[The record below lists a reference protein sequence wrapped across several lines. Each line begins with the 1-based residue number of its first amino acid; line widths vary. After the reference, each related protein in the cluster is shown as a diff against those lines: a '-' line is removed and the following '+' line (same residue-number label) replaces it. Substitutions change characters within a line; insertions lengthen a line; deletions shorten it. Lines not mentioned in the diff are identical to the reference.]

1 VGVLIERDVACKM
14 RDGTLLRADVYR
26 PADEGRYPV
35 LLQRTPYSKGLWQLA
50 YATLDPVR
58 AADAGYVVV
67 IQDVRA
73 RWNSDGDIFEPYRDE
88 FDDGYDTAEWAATL
102 PYADGTVGAF
112 GLSYVGGT
120 TWYAAAA
127 APPSLRAIAPTM
139 APNDQFIDLGWR
151 GGAFLWGTHV
161 MWYLQAI
168 GPSALLRAKGG
179 SPEFIPSFLRLVDDI
194 DGFETWVRHLPP
206 RTFPPARPEDSFVP
220 SFLQAMSQPT
230 RGDYHRTRSVY
241 ERHHEIRAP
250 ALILAGWHDLLLGA
264 DLAHYTQMKTSAA
277 TEEARQRTK
286 LIVGPWAHGLFFNV
300 VGELDFGLRA
310 SGIFVDLKED
320 LTALH
325 LRWFGQRLKGMT
337 TGIDEEPPV
346 KIFVQGLNRWRYED
360 TWPPT
365 RAVSTPW
372 YLSRGGRL
380 RPEPPAS
387 GEPADA
393 FVYDPLD
400 PCPTRGGSLLL
411 PRTYVPG
418 PVDQTPILGRRDV
431 LVYTSEP
438 LERDTEVTGPVK
450 TVLYAATSARDTDW
464 VVKLCDLYPDGRTF
478 NVCDGILRA
487 RYRASWEAPTLVE
500 PDRVERYEIDLWA
513 TAWVFRAGHRIR
525 LLVTSSDFP
534 RYDRNPN
541 TGELGVEATTT
552 VPALQRIFH
561 DAGRASHLVLPVMP

>member
-1 VGVLIERDVACKM
+1 VSVLIERDVACKM

-35 LLQRTPYSKGLWQLA
+35 LLQRTPYNKGLWQLA

-73 RWNSDGDIFEPYRDE
+73 RWSSDGEVFDPFRHE

-102 PYADGTVGAF
+102 PYADGSVGAF

-120 TWYAAAA
+120 TWQVAAA
-127 APPSLRAIAPTM
+127 APPSLRAISPTM
-139 APNDQFIDLGWR
+139 APNDQFIDMAWR
-151 GGAFLWGTHV
+151 GGAFLWGTHA

-168 GPSALLRAKGG
+168 GPAALLRAKA
-179 SPEFIPSFLRLVDDI
+179 SAPDFIPSFLRLVNDI
-194 DGFETWVRHLPP
+194 DEFETWVRHLPP
-206 RTFPPARPEDSFVP
+206 HAFPPARPEDSFVP
-220 SFLQAMSQPT
+220 SFLEAMSHPT
-230 RGDYHRTRSVY
+230 RGEYHRVRSVY
-241 ERHHEIRAP
+241 ERHHEVRVP
-250 ALILAGWHDLLLGA
+250 ALILAGWSDLLLGS
-264 DLAHYTQMKTSAA
+264 DLAHFTQMKTSAA

-310 SGIFVDLKED
+310 SGIFLDLKED

-325 LRWFGQRLKGMT
+325 LRWFGQRLKGVA

-360 TWPPT
+360 TWPPA

-372 YLSRGGRL
+372 YLAAGRRL
-380 RPEPPAS
+380 RPEPPGS
-387 GEPADA
+387 GEPPDA
-393 FVYDPLD
+393 YVYDPLD

-438 LERDTEVTGPVK
+438 LERDTEVTGPIK
-450 TVLYAATSARDTDW
+450 AVLYAATSGPDTDW
-464 VVKLCDLYPDGRTF
+464 VVKLCDVYPDGRTF

-487 RYRASWEAPTLVE
+487 RYRASWDAPTLVT
-500 PDRVERYEIDLWA
+500 PGAVERYDVDLWA
-513 TAWVFRAGHRIR
+513 TSWLFRRGHQIR
-525 LLVTSSDFP
+525 VLVTSSDFP

-541 TGELGVEATTT
+541 TGEFGVEATTT
-552 VPALQRIFH
+552 TTALQRVFH
-561 DAGRASHLVLPVMP
+561 DAERASHVVLPIMP